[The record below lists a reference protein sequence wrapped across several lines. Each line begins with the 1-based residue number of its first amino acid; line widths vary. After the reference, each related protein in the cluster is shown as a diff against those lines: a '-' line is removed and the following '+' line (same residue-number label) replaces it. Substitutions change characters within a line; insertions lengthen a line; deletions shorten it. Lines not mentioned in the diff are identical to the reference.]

1 MTKDTEATP
10 SVTRRHALLGAAALI
25 AIIAAGGAGY
35 ALWGPT
41 DTAAAQTSPAGEV
54 PMADL
59 LVPGPLGDEIQG
71 QADAPVTIVE
81 YASMTCPHCA
91 QFQAK
96 TFPKLKER
104 YIDTGKVRFI
114 FREFPLDPLAA
125 GAFMLARCAD
135 KDKYFAVI
143 DLLFGTQRDWVVPNP
158 LQPLLNVAKQA
169 GYTEETFN
177 TCLKNQQ
184 VLDGIQNVRDR
195 AAKVLNVE
203 STPTFFVNGK
213 RVVGDVSIEDLEKEM
228 KPYLKAS

>member
-1 MTKDTEATP
+1 MI
-10 SVTRRHALLGAAALI
+10 TRRALLVGASAL
-25 AIIAAGGAGY
+25 AFVTFADPPARV
-35 ALWGPT
+35 L
-41 DTAAAQTSPAGEV
+41 AQTKVSDDDLAPA
-54 PMADL
+54 
-59 LVPGPLGDEIQG
+59 GPLGDQVMGAEN
-71 QADAPVTIVE
+71 APVTIIE

-91 QFQAK
+91 QFQAR

-135 KDKYFAVI
+135 KDKFFPII
-143 DLLFGTQRDWVVPNP
+143 DLLFSTQRDWVVPNP

-177 TCLKNQQ
+177 ACLKNQQ

-213 RVVGDVSIEDLEKEM
+213 RVLGDVSIEDLEKEM

>member
-1 MTKDTEATP
+1 MI
-10 SVTRRHALLGAAALI
+10 TRRALLVGASAL
-25 AIIAAGGAGY
+25 AFMTFADPPAR
-35 ALWGPT
+35 AL
-41 DTAAAQTSPAGEV
+41 AQTKVSD
-54 PMADL
+54 ADL
-59 LVPGPLGDEIQG
+59 APAGPLGD
-71 QADAPVTIVE
+71 QAMGAENAPVTIIE

-91 QFQAK
+91 QFQAR

-135 KDKYFAVI
+135 KDKFFPII
-143 DLLFGTQRDWVVPNP
+143 DLLFSTQRDWVVPNP
-158 LQPLLNVAKQA
+158 LQPLLNVARQA

-177 TCLKNQQ
+177 ACLKNQQ

-213 RVVGDVSIEDLEKEM
+213 RVLGDVSIEDLEKEM

>member
-1 MTKDTEATP
+1 
-10 SVTRRHALLGAAALI
+10 VITRRALLVGVSAL
-25 AIIAAGGAGY
+25 
-35 ALWGPT
+35 ALVTLADPP
-41 DTAAAQTSPAGEV
+41 ARAFAQSKVSDADLSPA
-54 PMADL
+54 
-59 LVPGPLGDEIQG
+59 GPLGDQVIGAEN
-71 QADAPVTIVE
+71 APVTIVE

-169 GYTEETFN
+169 GYNEETFN

>member
-1 MTKDTEATP
+1 MTFADPPAQ
-10 SVTRRHALLGAAALI
+10 AL
-25 AIIAAGGAGY
+25 
-35 ALWGPT
+35 
-41 DTAAAQTSPAGEV
+41 AQTKVSD
-54 PMADL
+54 ADL
-59 LVPGPLGDEIQG
+59 APAGPLGD
-71 QADAPVTIVE
+71 QAMGAENAPVTIIE

-91 QFQAK
+91 QFQAR

-135 KDKYFAVI
+135 KDKYFPII

-177 TCLKNQQ
+177 ACLKNQQ

-213 RVVGDVSIEDLEKEM
+213 RVLGDVSIEDLEKEM

>member
-1 MTKDTEATP
+1 
-10 SVTRRHALLGAAALI
+10 VITRRALLVGASALALVTYADPAAR
-25 AIIAAGGAGY
+25 
-35 ALWGPT
+35 AL
-41 DTAAAQTSPAGEV
+41 AQTKV
-54 PMADL
+54 PDADL
-59 LVPGPLGDEIQG
+59 APAGPLGDLVMGAEN
-71 QADAPVTIVE
+71 APVTIIE

-91 QFQAK
+91 QFQAR

-135 KDKYFAVI
+135 KDKYFAII

-177 TCLKNQQ
+177 ACLKNQQ

-213 RVVGDVSIEDLEKEM
+213 RVLGDVSIEDLEKEM

>member
-1 MTKDTEATP
+1 MTFADPPA
-10 SVTRRHALLGAAALI
+10 RAL
-25 AIIAAGGAGY
+25 
-35 ALWGPT
+35 
-41 DTAAAQTSPAGEV
+41 AQTKVSD
-54 PMADL
+54 ADL
-59 LVPGPLGDEIQG
+59 APAGPLGD
-71 QADAPVTIVE
+71 QAMGAENAPVTIIE

-91 QFQAK
+91 QFQAR

-135 KDKYFAVI
+135 KDKYFAII

-177 TCLKNQQ
+177 SCLKNQQ

-213 RVVGDVSIEDLEKEM
+213 RVLGDVSIEDLEKEM

>member
-1 MTKDTEATP
+1 MGG
-10 SVTRRHALLGAAALI
+10 SALAFVFLAD
-25 AIIAAGGAGY
+25 
-35 ALWGPT
+35 PT
-41 DTAAAQTSPAGEV
+41 VPAFAQSKVLDSDLAPA
-54 PMADL
+54 
-59 LVPGPLGDEIQG
+59 GPLGDQVLG
-71 QADAPVTIVE
+71 ADNAPVTIVE

-158 LQPLLNVAKQA
+158 LQPLLNVA
-169 GYTEETFN
+169 
-177 TCLKNQQ
+177 
-184 VLDGIQNVRDR
+184 
-195 AAKVLNVE
+195 
-203 STPTFFVNGK
+203 
-213 RVVGDVSIEDLEKEM
+213 
-228 KPYLKAS
+228 

>member
-1 MTKDTEATP
+1 MI
-10 SVTRRHALLGAAALI
+10 TRRALLVGASAL
-25 AIIAAGGAGY
+25 AFMTFADPPAR
-35 ALWGPT
+35 AL
-41 DTAAAQTSPAGEV
+41 AQTKVSD
-54 PMADL
+54 ADL
-59 LVPGPLGDEIQG
+59 APAGPLGD
-71 QADAPVTIVE
+71 QAMGAENAPVTIIE

-91 QFQAK
+91 QFQAR

-135 KDKYFAVI
+135 KDKFFPII
-143 DLLFGTQRDWVVPNP
+143 DLLFSTQRDWVVPNP

-177 TCLKNQQ
+177 ACLKNQQ

-213 RVVGDVSIEDLEKEM
+213 RVLGDVSIEDLEKEM

>member
-1 MTKDTEATP
+1 
-10 SVTRRHALLGAAALI
+10 VITRRALLVGASAL
-25 AIIAAGGAGY
+25 AFVTFADPPARV
-35 ALWGPT
+35 L
-41 DTAAAQTSPAGEV
+41 AQTKVSDDDLAPA
-54 PMADL
+54 
-59 LVPGPLGDEIQG
+59 GPLGDQVMGAEN
-71 QADAPVTIVE
+71 APVTIIE

-91 QFQAK
+91 QFQAR

-135 KDKYFAVI
+135 KDKFFPII
-143 DLLFGTQRDWVVPNP
+143 DLLFSTQRDWVVPNP

-169 GYTEETFN
+169 GYTEDTFN
-177 TCLKNQQ
+177 ACLKNQQ

-213 RVVGDVSIEDLEKEM
+213 RVLGDVSIEDLEKEM

>member
-1 MTKDTEATP
+1 VGA
-10 SVTRRHALLGAAALI
+10 SALALVTYADPAARAL
-25 AIIAAGGAGY
+25 
-35 ALWGPT
+35 
-41 DTAAAQTSPAGEV
+41 AQTKV
-54 PMADL
+54 PDADL
-59 LVPGPLGDEIQG
+59 APAGPLGDLVMGAEN
-71 QADAPVTIVE
+71 APVTIIE

-91 QFQAK
+91 QFQAR

-135 KDKYFAVI
+135 KDKYFAII

-177 TCLKNQQ
+177 ACLKNQQ

-213 RVVGDVSIEDLEKEM
+213 RVLGDVSIEDLEKEM

>member
-1 MTKDTEATP
+1 MRI
-10 SVTRRHALLGAAALI
+10 TRREFVVSTGALVAAVSFLASAPLAL
-25 AIIAAGGAGY
+25 
-35 ALWGPT
+35 
-41 DTAAAQTSPAGEV
+41 AQTVEEL
-54 PMADL
+54 MR
-59 LVPGPLGDEIQG
+59 PGPLPDLVEGK
-71 QADAPVTIVE
+71 ADAPVTIIE

>member
-1 MTKDTEATP
+1 MRCDAIPIEQTVNTKGGRLN
-10 SVTRRHALLGAAALI
+10 TRRAFLLCVSALALGLTFAPVAP
-25 AIIAAGGAGY
+25 G
-35 ALWGPT
+35 W
-41 DTAAAQTSPAGEV
+41 AQTKVAE
-54 PMADL
+54 ADL
-59 LVPGPLGDEIQG
+59 APAGPLGDQVLG
-71 QADAPVTIVE
+71 AANAPVTIIE

-104 YIDTGKVRFI
+104 YIDTGKVRYI

-125 GAFMLARCAD
+125 GAFMLARCSG
-135 KDKYFAVI
+135 DKYFAVV

-158 LQPLLNVAKQA
+158 LAPLLNIAKQA
-169 GYTEETFN
+169 GFTEESFN

-184 VLDGIQNVRDR
+184 MLDGIQSVRDR

-213 RVVGDVSIEDLEKEM
+213 RMVGDVSIEELEREM

>member
-1 MTKDTEATP
+1 VKTKGGRLNTRRAFLLGVSALVLGLSLAP
-10 SVTRRHALLGAAALI
+10 SVPG
-25 AIIAAGGAGY
+25 
-35 ALWGPT
+35 W
-41 DTAAAQTSPAGEV
+41 AQTKVAE
-54 PMADL
+54 ADL
-59 LVPGPLGDEIQG
+59 APAGPLGDQVLG
-71 QADAPVTIVE
+71 AANAPVTIIE

-91 QFQAK
+91 KFQAK

-104 YIDTGKVRFI
+104 YIDTGKVRYI

-125 GAFMLARCAD
+125 GAFMLARCSG
-135 KDKYFAVI
+135 DKYFAIV

-158 LQPLLNVAKQA
+158 LTPLLNIAKQA
-169 GYTEETFN
+169 GFTEESFN

-184 VLDGIQNVRDR
+184 LLDGIQNVRDR

-213 RVVGDVSIEDLEKEM
+213 RMVGDVSIEELEREM

>member
-1 MTKDTEATP
+1 MT
-10 SVTRRHALLGAAALI
+10 TRRAFLVGISALALM
-25 AIIAAGGAGY
+25 ASSDMVVSLPA
-35 ALWGPT
+35 W
-41 DTAAAQTSPAGEV
+41 AQAKMPE
-54 PMADL
+54 ADL
-59 LVPGPLGDEIQG
+59 AQAGPLGDQVMGAEN
-71 QADAPVTIVE
+71 APITIIE

-91 QFQAK
+91 QFQEK

-135 KDKYFAVI
+135 KDKYFAII
-143 DLLFGTQRDWVVPNP
+143 DLLFGTQREWVVPNP
-158 LQPLLNVAKQA
+158 LQPMLNVAKQA

-184 VLDGIQNVRDR
+184 VLDGIQSVRDR

-213 RVVGDVSIEDLEKEM
+213 RVIGDVSIEDLEKEF

>member
-1 MTKDTEATP
+1 
-10 SVTRRHALLGAAALI
+10 VTYADPAARAL
-25 AIIAAGGAGY
+25 
-35 ALWGPT
+35 
-41 DTAAAQTSPAGEV
+41 AQTKV
-54 PMADL
+54 PDADL
-59 LVPGPLGDEIQG
+59 APAGPLGDLVMGAEN
-71 QADAPVTIVE
+71 APVTIIE

-91 QFQAK
+91 QFQAR

-135 KDKYFAVI
+135 KDKYFAII

-177 TCLKNQQ
+177 ACLKNQQ

-213 RVVGDVSIEDLEKEM
+213 RVLGDVSIEDLEKEM

>member
-1 MTKDTEATP
+1 MI
-10 SVTRRHALLGAAALI
+10 TRRALLVGASALALVTYADPAAR
-25 AIIAAGGAGY
+25 
-35 ALWGPT
+35 AL
-41 DTAAAQTSPAGEV
+41 AQTKVSD
-54 PMADL
+54 ADL
-59 LVPGPLGDEIQG
+59 APAGPLGDLVMGAEN
-71 QADAPVTIVE
+71 APVTIIE

-91 QFQAK
+91 QFQAR

-135 KDKYFAVI
+135 KDKYFAII

-177 TCLKNQQ
+177 ACLKNQQ

-213 RVVGDVSIEDLEKEM
+213 RVLGDVSIEDLEKEM

>member
-1 MTKDTEATP
+1 MTFADPPA
-10 SVTRRHALLGAAALI
+10 RAL
-25 AIIAAGGAGY
+25 
-35 ALWGPT
+35 
-41 DTAAAQTSPAGEV
+41 AQTKVSDDDLAPA
-54 PMADL
+54 
-59 LVPGPLGDEIQG
+59 GPLGDQVMGAEN
-71 QADAPVTIVE
+71 APVTIIE

-91 QFQAK
+91 QFQAR

-135 KDKYFAVI
+135 KDKYFAII

-177 TCLKNQQ
+177 ACLKNQQ

-213 RVVGDVSIEDLEKEM
+213 RVLGDVSIEDLEKEM

>member
-1 MTKDTEATP
+1 
-10 SVTRRHALLGAAALI
+10 VITRRALLVGASALALVTYADPAAR
-25 AIIAAGGAGY
+25 
-35 ALWGPT
+35 AL
-41 DTAAAQTSPAGEV
+41 AQTKVSD
-54 PMADL
+54 ADL
-59 LVPGPLGDEIQG
+59 APAGPLGDLVMGAEN
-71 QADAPVTIVE
+71 APVTIIE

-91 QFQAK
+91 QFQAR

-135 KDKYFAVI
+135 KDKYFAII

-177 TCLKNQQ
+177 ACLKNQQ

-213 RVVGDVSIEDLEKEM
+213 RVLGDVSIEDLEKEM